1 MKYSR
6 KFMREHY
13 KSNCYVSNDGLHVE
27 RDYFDPK
34 LLRKRVQ
41 ELTTYL
47 DAAEDRFYV
56 LVSGKGK
63 FYIDE
68 MVLACY
74 RGTMKDG
81 KKYLVHHIDGDM
93 RNSEV
98 SNLEWREETPEYL
111 QDRQKIIAASI
122 DTSALRV
129 AAAKKQAEME
139 RYKSNNIEVNSKGQI
154 LQNGQVVSVRDYTS
168 DDDMA
173 WTYHNDHP
181 HVRLDFYIA
190 RYKRDVEEW
199 KYVNDIME
207 DFGMIE
213 GNKADFANPV
223 VLYKNHDYLD
233 TTPGN
238 MVWCDESD
246 QRYIDFQKAAH
257 EVVMEKD
264 HQCNCY
270 LPEESW
276 KSVYGPNEPYRD
288 WSDRPPVRHL
298 CFG

>member
-41 ELTTYL
+41 ELTTHL

-98 SNLEWREETPEYL
+98 SNLEWREATPEYL

-154 LQNGQVVSVRDYTS
+154 LQNGQLVLEFFEEGFNEPFYSQKMS
-168 DDDMA
+168 DGTLKLFAYYLLLHEKD
-173 WTYHNDHP
+173 
-181 HVRLDFYIA
+181 A
-190 RYKRDVEEW
+190 RPLVFIEE
-199 KYVNDIME
+199 
-207 DFGMIE
+207 
-213 GNKADFANPV
+213 P
-223 VLYKNHDYLD
+223 
-233 TTPGN
+233 
-238 MVWCDESD
+238 
-246 QRYIDFQKAAH
+246 DFQ
-257 EVVMEKD
+257 
-264 HQCNCY
+264 Q
-270 LPEESW
+270 ESAGIRTF
-276 KSVYGPNEPYRD
+276 SVTP
-288 WSDRPPVRHL
+288 
-298 CFG
+298 